1 MSVANFA
8 TFLVNKKR
16 EIETERARKK
26 CWKKQTEREKVESW
40 HKTESEPLARRHSL
54 NLKLFEHNEDVQ
66 IINICS
72 VNRFAGTEERKTLR

>member
-1 MSVANFA
+1 M
-8 TFLVNKKR
+8 
-16 EIETERARKK
+16 
-26 CWKKQTEREKVESW
+26 EREKVESW